1 MAIPHNRALRS
12 LNWKEEITVNI
23 TIFGATGKVGSRVIA
38 EAVSRGHSVTAVA
51 RKTDRPNALP
61 DAADFQTGDIGNI
74 DDVISLSEGRDVVIN
89 ATRPADPQD
98 AVQTNREFMNGL
110 AETQVRAL
118 IVGGAAS
125 LLIPGMDGKTVLDDP
140 RYLSP
145 AFRHVGE
152 ASLAQYR
159 AYIDESRVNWTY
171 LSPPAS
177 LFAGSRTGDYR
188 LGTDELLLDEEGK
201 SRLSMEDLA
210 VVLLDE
216 AERPRHQ
223 LMRFTAAY

>member
-1 MAIPHNRALRS
+1 MNF
-12 LNWKEEITVNI
+12 
-23 TIFGATGKVGSRVIA
+23 TIFEATGKVGSRVIA
-38 EAVSRGHSVTAVA
+38 EAVARGHAVTAVG
-51 RKTDRPNALP
+51 RKTDRPDSLPNAV
-61 DAADFQTGDIGNI
+61 DFRTGDIGNI
-74 DDVISLSEGRDVVIN
+74 DDVISLSGGQDVVIN
-89 ATRPADPQD
+89 ATRPADPKD
-98 AVQTNREFMNGL
+98 AKLTTREFMNGL
-110 AETQVRAL
+110 AETQVRTL
-118 IVGGAAS
+118 IVGGAAT
-125 LLIPGMDGKTVLDDP
+125 LAVPGTDGKTVLDDP

-159 AYIDESRVNWTY
+159 VCIDEHRVDWTY

-177 LFAGSRTGDYR
+177 LFAGSRTGHYR
-188 LGTDELLLDEEGK
+188 LGTDELLLDADGN

-223 LMRFTAAY
+223 HMRFTAAY